1 MSPNSR
7 TLSVVSGS
15 IASFS
20 WLHQSDKSSILR
32 KAEIYV
38 VRDGNADLKYRFNFL
53 GTDSSFGP
61 DQYFKRVH
69 FTRTSL
75 SANELKIDVV
85 IQNVSKQDTGIYR
98 CSVFLLSPDTIKS
111 QDVQLIVTGMFY
123 YLQYFVLGGGS

>member
-20 WLHQSDKSSILR
+20 WLHQGDKSSILR

-38 VRDGNADLKYRFNFL
+38 VSDGNADLKYRFNFL
-53 GTDSSFGP
+53 GTDSSFGT

-85 IQNVSKQDTGIYR
+85 IQNVSEQDTGIYR

-123 YLQYFVLGGGS
+123 YLQYFVLGRG